1 MAAEPQPTA
10 SCSFPDQ
17 LLCGDDHEEQ
27 GIPVPG
33 GGVVTCGRLV
43 TSDGSVCAG
52 IVVGSA
58 GRSQRNF
65 AVHVCSDLVF
75 ALAMNP
81 SAFGSDIV
89 CLGPA
94 ALFHGKRGI
103 AAIAG
108 VLLRYARLG
117 LVREFGFLHSRL
129 IGTAMKPGASV
140 RALVL
145 RHGTWHGLRVKHV
158 DPKLP
163 GWMPGPALQEVL
175 KCFVENRGSVV
186 PLAELDTEKS
196 VALLADEN

>member
-1 MAAEPQPTA
+1 
-10 SCSFPDQ
+10 
-17 LLCGDDHEEQ
+17 
-27 GIPVPG
+27 
-33 GGVVTCGRLV
+33 
-43 TSDGSVCAG
+43 VCVG
-52 IVVGSA
+52 IVVSGA

-94 ALFHGKRGI
+94 ALFRGRRGI

-129 IGTAMKPGASV
+129 LGTAMKPGASV

-163 GWMPGPALQEVL
+163 DWMPDWMPGPGLQVVL
-175 KCFVENRGSVV
+175 KCFVEHRSSVV

-196 VALLADEN
+196 VALFTDEN